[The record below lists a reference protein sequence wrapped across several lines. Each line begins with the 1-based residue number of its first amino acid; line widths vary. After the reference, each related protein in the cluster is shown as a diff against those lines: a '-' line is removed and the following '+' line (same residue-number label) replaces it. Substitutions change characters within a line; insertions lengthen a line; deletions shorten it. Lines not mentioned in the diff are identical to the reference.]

1 MLSNATKRM
10 MKTEELFT
18 CKRCGLVLPRSSF
31 YADIRSAN
39 GVSGWCKKC
48 HRNHRFKNRGL
59 DRARRILAR
68 FSNAEL
74 QAELERRLKE
84 WGSKDMAY
92 QTIGTRSQS
101 AHTKLR
107 DGNT

>member
-1 MLSNATKRM
+1 MLSDATKRM

-48 HRNHRFKNRGL
+48 HRNHRFKNMGL
-59 DRARRILAR
+59 DRTRRILAR

-74 QAELERRLKE
+74 QAELERRLKARE
-84 WGSKDMAY
+84 SKDMA
-92 QTIGTRSQS
+92 
-101 AHTKLR
+101 
-107 DGNT
+107 D

>member
-48 HRNHRFKNRGL
+48 HRNQRFKNMGL
-59 DRARRILAR
+59 DRTRRILAR

-74 QAELERRLKE
+74 QAELERRLKKME
-84 WGSKDMAY
+84 SSEPFD
-92 QTIGTRSQS
+92 R
-101 AHTKLR
+101 
-107 DGNT
+107 

>member
-1 MLSNATKRM
+1 
-10 MKTEELFT
+10 
-18 CKRCGLVLPRSSF
+18 
-31 YADIRSAN
+31 DIRSAN

-74 QAELERRLKE
+74 HAELERRLKE
-84 WGSKDMAY
+84 WGSKDMA
-92 QTIGTRSQS
+92 
-101 AHTKLR
+101 
-107 DGNT
+107 D